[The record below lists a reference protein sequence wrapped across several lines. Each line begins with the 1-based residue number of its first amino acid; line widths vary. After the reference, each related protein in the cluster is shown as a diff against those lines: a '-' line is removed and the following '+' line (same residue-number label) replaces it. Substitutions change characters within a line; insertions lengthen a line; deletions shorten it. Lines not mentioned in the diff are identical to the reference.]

1 MGYFKDLHELKRGHM
16 IKKQPYPDLGE
27 RELKT
32 AEAFNGVFYK
42 AGDGSEPPERKGEVF
57 EEVTQG
63 EDGTRKTRLI
73 LQDGG
78 ETVAVAKE
86 WEETGKNGSREA
98 YANVVFNKKYS
109 MGEPGKDNED
119 YTVHKHYN
127 ADERVTMLEEN
138 DIKKYIDYYNSGQVG
153 HILWERSSGEG
164 ITEEFNIKDMD
175 SFSYDKGGRPRSERH
190 VSFGRSLPKS
200 TGHIDQNTDITIYS
214 YGREANGNIYM
225 DAEGEFLIGK
235 TEVHTVKELE
245 HGIPKESDRK
255 YYTEEELSFI
265 DKFDKDPNIPKGFTK
280 MKVWET
286 RVTYGIGGKTEERI
300 ITSEDR
306 YGGSSRLKTG
316 YHKNG
321 NEKVTVSEEFR
332 INEGKKTEVKEF
344 SEQGKLIREWL
355 TGNDKTVSPEEIYR
369 VKKDFSREEEK
380 YHLQKRGTREKSRI
394 DFIGIVEKLD
404 ITNKRYA
411 LDESGKMRTEE
422 KNFTS
427 REDANTI
434 VMTEFSKGE
443 KVHQSVTIDSPD
455 DGRRYV
461 IEKNFE
467 NGRASGRKVTVNGKE
482 TPDEEVGDMITVRR
496 SKSFGAF
503 GREETSIQ
511 YDDNGNMRSAEE
523 IVFDRDGKVTSTASY
538 SREED
543 GISMVRC
550 DSEGCVEESCFYKD
564 DGKHRCEQFLCETKN
579 TRVFAL
585 EGKAEI
591 KESLHEESL
600 SEECPAALTYDMET
614 RTVMINTREGADIS
628 AVKIAKTLWG
638 ERAAGDDRAAHS
650 PDGKHPKELLNA
662 VQAVE
667 NAVEPA
673 VTSERAKELSE
684 IRHQVSKKLRINI
697 REREIPIDTFDI
709 R

>member
-1 MGYFKDLHELKRGHM
+1 MGYFKDLHELKQRHM

-27 RELKT
+27 RELRT
-32 AEAFNGVFYK
+32 AEAFDGIFYTI
-42 AGDGSEPPERKGEVF
+42 GDGSEPPERKGEVF
-57 EEVTQG
+57 EEVTQE
-63 EDGTRKTRLI
+63 EDGTRETRLI
-73 LQDGG
+73 LQESG
-78 ETVAVAKE
+78 ETVAVARE
-86 WEETGKNGSREA
+86 WEETDENGRRET
-98 YANVVFNKKYS
+98 YANVTFNKKYS

-138 DIKKYIDYYNSGQVG
+138 DVKKYIDYYNSGETG
-153 HILWERSSGEG
+153 RITWKRPSGKG
-164 ITEEFNIKDMD
+164 ITEEFGIKNMD
-175 SFSYDKGGRPRSERH
+175 SFSYNKNGHQRSESH
-190 VSFGRSLPKS
+190 VSYSRSFPKS
-200 TGHIDQNTDITIYS
+200 TGHIDQRTEITTYVYGERAGNQIKINEGKPLVAKIKTDI
-214 YGREANGNIYM
+214 
-225 DAEGEFLIGK
+225 
-235 TEVHTVKELE
+235 VKELE

-265 DKFDKDPNIPKGFTK
+265 DKFDKDLNIPKGFTK
-280 MKVWET
+280 MKARET
-286 RVTYGIGGKTEERI
+286 RVTYGISGKVEERI

-306 YGGSSRLKTG
+306 YEGSSRLKTG

-332 INEGKKTEVKEF
+332 INEGKKTEVREF
-344 SEQGKLIREWL
+344 SEQGKPIREWL

-394 DFIGIVEKLD
+394 DFIGIVERLD
-404 ITNKRYA
+404 ITNKRYTQ
-411 LDESGKMRTEE
+411 DESGKMRTEE

-434 VMTEFSKGE
+434 VMTEFNKGE
-443 KVHQSVTIDSPD
+443 KVRQSVTIDSPD

-467 NGRASGRKVTVNGKE
+467 NGRAADRKVTVNGKE
-482 TPDEEVGDMITVRR
+482 APDEEVGDMITVRR

-511 YDDNGNMRSAEE
+511 YDDDGNMRSAEE
-523 IVFDRDGKVTSTASY
+523 VVFDRDGKVTSTASY
-538 SREED
+538 SREDD

-550 DSEGCVEESCFYKD
+550 DNEGCVEESCFYKD
-564 DGKHRCEQFLCETKN
+564 DGKHRREQFLYETKN
-579 TRVFAL
+579 TRVFTL
-585 EGKAEI
+585 EGEAKV
-591 KESLHEESL
+591 KESLHEESP
-600 SEECPAALTYDMET
+600 SEECPAAVTYHMET
-614 RTVMINTREGADIS
+614 GTVTINVSEGAGVS
-628 AVKIAKTLWG
+628 AVEIAKTLWG
-638 ERAAGDDRAAHS
+638 ERAVGDDRKALS
-650 PDGKHPKELLNA
+650 PEGRHPKELLNA

-684 IRHQVSKKLRINI
+684 IRRQVSKKLRINI

>member
-1 MGYFKDLHELKRGHM
+1 MGYFKDLHDLKHKHM
-16 IKKQPYPDLGE
+16 TKKQPYPDLGE
-27 RELKT
+27 RELRT
-32 AEAFNGVFYK
+32 AEAFDGIFYTI
-42 AGDGSEPPERKGEVF
+42 GDGSEPPERKGEVF
-57 EEVTQG
+57 EEVTQE
-63 EDGTRKTRLI
+63 EDGTRETRLI
-73 LQDGG
+73 LQESG
-78 ETVAVAKE
+78 ETVAVARE
-86 WEETGKNGSREA
+86 WEETDENGRRET
-98 YANVVFNKKYS
+98 YANVTFNKKYS

-138 DIKKYIDYYNSGQVG
+138 DVKKYIDYYNSGETG
-153 HILWERSSGEG
+153 RITWKRPSGKG
-164 ITEEFNIKDMD
+164 ITEEFGIKNMD
-175 SFSYDKGGRPRSERH
+175 SFSYNKNGHQRSESH
-190 VSFGRSLPKS
+190 VSYSRSFPKS
-200 TGHIDQNTDITIYS
+200 TGHIDQRTEITTYVYGERAGNQIKINEGKPLVAKIKTDI
-214 YGREANGNIYM
+214 
-225 DAEGEFLIGK
+225 
-235 TEVHTVKELE
+235 VKELE

-265 DKFDKDPNIPKGFTK
+265 DKFDKDLNIPKGFTK
-280 MKVWET
+280 MKARET
-286 RVTYGIGGKTEERI
+286 RVTYGISGKVEERI

-306 YGGSSRLKTG
+306 YEGSSRLKTG

-332 INEGKKTEVKEF
+332 INEGKKTEVREF
-344 SEQGKLIREWL
+344 SEQGKPIREWL

-467 NGRASGRKVTVNGKE
+467 NGRAADRKVTVNGKE
-482 TPDEEVGDMITVRR
+482 APDEEVGDMITVRR

-511 YDDNGNMRSAEE
+511 YDDDGNMRSAEE
-523 IVFDRDGKVTSTASY
+523 VVFDRDGKVTSTASY
-538 SREED
+538 SREDD

-550 DSEGCVEESCFYKD
+550 DNEGCVEESCFYKD
-564 DGKHRCEQFLCETKN
+564 DGKHRREQFLYETKN
-579 TRVFAL
+579 TRVFTL
-585 EGKAEI
+585 EGEAEV
-591 KESLHEESL
+591 KESLHEESP
-600 SEECPAALTYDMET
+600 SEECPAAVTYHMET
-614 RTVMINTREGADIS
+614 GTVTINVSEGAGVS
-628 AVKIAKTLWG
+628 AVEIAKTLWG
-638 ERAAGDDRAAHS
+638 ERAVGDDRKALS
-650 PDGKHPKELLNA
+650 PEGRHPKELLNA

-684 IRHQVSKKLRINI
+684 IRRQVSKKLRINI

>member
-1 MGYFKDLHELKRGHM
+1 MGYFKDLHDLKHKHM
-16 IKKQPYPDLGE
+16 TKKQPYPDLGE
-27 RELKT
+27 RELRT
-32 AEAFNGVFYK
+32 AEAFDGIFYTI
-42 AGDGSEPPERKGEVF
+42 GDGSKKKKKKGEVF
-57 EEVTQG
+57 EEVTQE
-63 EDGTRKTRLI
+63 EDGTRETRLI
-73 LQDGG
+73 LQESG
-78 ETVAVAKE
+78 ETVAVARE
-86 WEETGKNGSREA
+86 WEETDENGRRET
-98 YANVVFNKKYS
+98 YANVTFNKKYS

-138 DIKKYIDYYNSGQVG
+138 DVKKYIDYYNSGETG
-153 HILWERSSGEG
+153 RITWKRPSGKG
-164 ITEEFNIKDMD
+164 ITEEFGIKNMD
-175 SFSYDKGGRPRSERH
+175 SFSYNKNGHQRSESH
-190 VSFGRSLPKS
+190 VSYSRSFPKS
-200 TGHIDQNTDITIYS
+200 TGHIDQRTEITTYVYGERAGNQIKINEGKPLVAKIKTDI
-214 YGREANGNIYM
+214 
-225 DAEGEFLIGK
+225 
-235 TEVHTVKELE
+235 VKELE

-265 DKFDKDPNIPKGFTK
+265 DKFDKDLNIPKGFTK
-280 MKVWET
+280 MKARET
-286 RVTYGIGGKTEERI
+286 RVTYGISGKVEERI

-306 YGGSSRLKTG
+306 YEGSSRLKTG

-332 INEGKKTEVKEF
+332 INEGKKTEVREF
-344 SEQGKLIREWL
+344 SEQGKPIREWL

-434 VMTEFSKGE
+434 VMTEFNKGE
-443 KVHQSVTIDSPD
+443 KVRQSVTIDSPD

-467 NGRASGRKVTVNGKE
+467 NGRAADRKVTVNGKE
-482 TPDEEVGDMITVRR
+482 APDEEVGDMITVRR

-511 YDDNGNMRSAEE
+511 YDDDGNMRSAEE
-523 IVFDRDGKVTSTASY
+523 VVFDRDGKVTSTASY
-538 SREED
+538 SREDD

-550 DSEGCVEESCFYKD
+550 DNEGCVEESCFYKD
-564 DGKHRCEQFLCETKN
+564 DGKHRREQFLYETKN
-579 TRVFAL
+579 TRVFTL
-585 EGKAEI
+585 EGEAEV
-591 KESLHEESL
+591 KESLHEESP
-600 SEECPAALTYDMET
+600 SEECPAAVTYHMET
-614 RTVMINTREGADIS
+614 GTVTINVSEGAGVS
-628 AVKIAKTLWG
+628 AVEIAKTLWG
-638 ERAAGDDRAAHS
+638 ERAVGDDRKALS
-650 PDGKHPKELLNA
+650 PEGRHPKELLNA

-684 IRHQVSKKLRINI
+684 IRRQVSKKLRINI